1 MFGDAHWASWI
12 RTSGCRDQNPVPYRL
27 AMAHRRKN
35 ESLSVSRKAS
45 AGWILGF
52 EPKASRATIWR
63 ANQLRYTHH
72 INFVSLPEMCQKGFE
87 PPTHGL
93 EGRCSIQLSYWH
105 TSKKATSSLYRS
117 REAGDGNRTHVS
129 SLEG

>member
-1 MFGDAHWASWI
+1 MDF
-12 RTSGCRDQNPVPYRL
+12 P
-27 AMAHRRKN
+27 
-35 ESLSVSRKAS
+35 

-105 TSKKATSSLYRS
+105 RVSLRPTKTY
-117 REAGDGNRTHVS
+117 EQ
-129 SLEG
+129 